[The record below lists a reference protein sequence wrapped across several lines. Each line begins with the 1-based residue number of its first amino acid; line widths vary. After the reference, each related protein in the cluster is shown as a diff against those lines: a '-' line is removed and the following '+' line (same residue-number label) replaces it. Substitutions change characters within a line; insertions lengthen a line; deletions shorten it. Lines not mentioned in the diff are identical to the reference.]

1 MNAFQKM
8 ALVTVLAT
16 VLLISVG
23 GLVRVTGAGLGCPDW
38 PRCWGCW
45 LPPSSVADIDLAYIQ
60 AKGYDIRDFNPVKMW
75 IEYINRMVGVVI
87 GFLVIGTFARSIRYR
102 KTQPRLFHL
111 SWISV
116 LVVGFQGWLG
126 GQVVQSELHPILITV
141 HMLFAIVLVSLLLYA
156 TFLAMPP
163 TLPFRLT
170 PVARQTVYRLSAAL
184 WAFTGIQ
191 MLIGTSVREGID
203 PFIKDAGGLP
213 RSEWLA
219 QVGTVDLVHR
229 TASWLVLITA
239 IAVFWKLSNETQAG
253 LLKPLSGVLLGGVV
267 LQIGLGVVLAY
278 AGLPPPA
285 QVLHLTVAA
294 VLICVQFYTILVI
307 RHQPVVAG

>member
-1 MNAFQKM
+1 MNAFQKT

-16 VLLISVG
+16 VILISVG

-45 LPPSSVADIDLAYIQ
+45 LPPSSIADIDLSYIQ
-60 AKGYDIRDFNPVKMW
+60 SKGLDIRDFNPVKMW
-75 IEYINRMVGVVI
+75 TEYVNRMVGVLI
-87 GFLVIGTFARSIRYR
+87 GFLVMGTFARSLRYR
-102 KTQPRLFHL
+102 KSQPRLFHL

-116 LVVGFQGWLG
+116 LVVGFEGWLG
-126 GQVVQSELHPILITV
+126 GKVVQSELHPVLITI

-163 TLPFRLT
+163 TIPFRLT
-170 PVARQTVYRLSAAL
+170 PNARQTVYRLSGAL
-184 WAFTGIQ
+184 WVFTGIQ
-191 MLIGTSVREGID
+191 MLLGTSVREGID
-203 PFIKDAGGLP
+203 PFIKESRGLP

-219 QVGTVDLVHR
+219 QVGVVDLVHR
-229 TASWLVLITA
+229 TASWVVLITA
-239 IAVFWKLSNETQAG
+239 IGLFWKLYHETEAG
-253 LLKPLSGVLLGGVV
+253 LLRPLSGLLLGGVV
-267 LQIGLGVVLAY
+267 VQIGLGVILAY

-285 QVLHLTVAA
+285 QVLHLTTAA

-307 RHQPVVAG
+307 RHQPASV

>member
-8 ALVTVLAT
+8 AVVTVLAT

-60 AKGYDIRDFNPVKMW
+60 AKGFDIREFNPVKMW
-75 IEYINRMVGVVI
+75 TEYINRMVGVVI

-116 LVVGFQGWLG
+116 LVVGFEGWLG
-126 GQVVQSELHPILITV
+126 GQVVQSELHPILITI

-163 TLPFRLT
+163 TIPFRLT
-170 PVARQTVYRLSAAL
+170 PGARQTVYPLSAAL

-203 PFIKDAGGLP
+203 PFIKDSGGLP

-219 QVGTVDLVHR
+219 QVGTIDLVHR
-229 TASWLVLITA
+229 TTSWIVLITA
-239 IAVFWKLSNETQAG
+239 IVLFWKLYNETQAG
-253 LLKPLSGVLLGGVV
+253 LLKPLSAVLLGGVV
-267 LQIGLGVVLAY
+267 LQIGLGVILAY
-278 AGLPPPA
+278 AGLPPFA

-307 RHQPVVAG
+307 RHQPTGV